1 MDRSRPPRQLRRE
14 GRRRRGTL
22 GAATAGSACFLSGAF
37 LARLL
42 PPSLV
47 DWGGIERN
55 LGPWLGVFVTS
66 PGFGGLAALVA
77 AVVAFR
83 AARSSAR
90 NAAEQ
95 AREDRDQRNRTD
107 RKAQWWARAQW
118 ALNLT
123 VSGSTEQA
131 TIGYRVLDSLGSSE
145 WADEHEADVIAAATA
160 DVLNAVPTS
169 STEGRN
175 WTRIRRGR
183 QRHGPS
189 EQTIGDRL
197 G

>member
-1 MDRSRPPRQLRRE
+1 MFLLLA
-14 GRRRRGTL
+14 GAVL
-22 GAATAGSACFLSGAF
+22 G
-37 LARLL
+37 RLL

-47 DWGGIERN
+47 DWDGIDRSF
-55 LGPWLGVFVTS
+55 GPWLGVFVTS
-66 PGFGGLAALVA
+66 PGFGGLAALIA

-145 WADEHEADVIAAATA
+145 WAEEHEADVIAAATA
-160 DVLNAVPTS
+160 DVLNAVPAS
-169 STEGRN
+169 STEGRS
-175 WTRIRRGR
+175 WARIGRRR
-183 QRHGPS
+183 Q
-189 EQTIGDRL
+189 
-197 G
+197 